1 MKSIQAN
8 ITRHNHKAN
17 ITKHN
22 HMVKRNKDLIS
33 TLNNLIID
41 F

>member
-22 HMVKRNKDLIS
+22 HMVKRTKDFIS